1 MESKELKFLLKLLSF
16 PNYRAPLSQIQ
27 PTPKMR
33 SPERNSI
40 CRELRDRELVAC
52 RDQIKTLAIAP
63 PGQSLLKIDSSQ
75 LPVTPEEVKVLQAS
89 SKGTISPG
97 KTGLPPANRQA
108 VIEGLANRG
117 FIKVEKEIKE
127 VWLTERGQQF
137 LIEDYQS
144 TSTSANI
151 TLKMLTDYLRLIRK
165 SQGSSPSVNPQIYSV
180 TEKATILD
188 TRTKDLTSDLTDED
202 ILQTIRDLNS
212 QLGTDNY
219 VPIYQ
224 LREKLQPPLSRE
236 GLDQALY
243 RLQRQ
248 DKIELSSLQEGMNY
262 TPEQIAGGIR
272 LELGG
277 YLFFI
282 MVNESP

>member
-16 PNYRAPLSQIQ
+16 PGYRAPLSQIQ

-40 CRELRDRELVAC
+40 CRELRDRDLVAC
-52 RDQIKTLAIAP
+52 REQIKKLSISP
-63 PGQSLLKIDSSQ
+63 PGRSLLKIDSTQ
-75 LPVTPEEVKVLQAS
+75 LPVTQEEVKVLQAS
-89 SKGTISPG
+89 SKETITPG
-97 KTGLPPANRQA
+97 KTGLPSANRET
-108 VIEGLANRG
+108 VIQGLADRG

-144 TSTSANI
+144 TSTAANI

-165 SQGSSPSVNPQIYSV
+165 NRESSPSTLPKNYSV
-180 TEKATILD
+180 TSKATNSEAS
-188 TRTKDLTSDLTDED
+188 TKNPSSKLTDED
-202 ILQTIRDLNS
+202 ILQTIRDLDRE
-212 QLGTDNY
+212 LRTDNY
-219 VPIYQ
+219 LPIYK

-236 GLDQALY
+236 ELDRSLY

-248 DKIELSSLQEGMNY
+248 DQIELSSLQEGMNY
-262 TPEQIAGGIR
+262 TSEQIAGGIP

-282 MVNESP
+282 MVN